1 MPVPVP
7 RHYVPLAQVDYDGE
21 VRALM
26 GCGLFIDDFEIKP
39 PTLGTF
45 SLFELVENDF
55 FVNPTKCN
63 VLEMFIAVYIV
74 NHGTKC
80 KHLCN
85 KRQKYHL
92 LELAM
97 AHIGDNADALIKN
110 AANIF
115 NFIAVQ
121 PFTGFDLMPRSGGK
135 NSKAFIF
142 DAEYIATVLSYV
154 CMTSNN
160 TPDYVLWQM
169 PMTMAGHIYAA
180 RSKYE
185 GIKNIGRKDD
195 AQVLDQIMRESMDR
209 ELRGELHPWQVNDPL
224 NPLYQLSK
232 EQVNARPA
240 VIDEFEALKAEAL
253 KKLGAN
259 QNG

>member
-7 RHYVPLAQVDYDGE
+7 RHYVPLANVDYDGE
-21 VRALM
+21 VRSLL

-45 SLFELVENDF
+45 TLFELVDNDF
-55 FVNPTKCN
+55 FINPTKCN
-63 VLEMFIAVYIV
+63 VSEMFIAVYIV

-85 KRQKYHL
+85 KRQKYQL
-92 LELAM
+92 LEKSM
-97 AHIGDNADALIKN
+97 SYIGNNADALIKN
-110 AANIF
+110 SLAIYK
-115 NFIAVQ
+115 FIGAD
-121 PFTGFDLMPRSGGK
+121 PFLGFDMMPRNGGK
-135 NSKAFIF
+135 NNKAFIF
-142 DAEYIATVLSYV
+142 DAEYLASVLSYV

-160 TPDYVLWQM
+160 TPEYVLWQM

-185 GIKNIGRKDD
+185 GVKNIGRKDD
-195 AQVLDQIMRESMDR
+195 SQILDRIMKESLAR
-209 ELRGELHPWQVNDPL
+209 ELRGELHPWQINDPL

-232 EQVNARPA
+232 EQVNARPE
-240 VIDEFEALKAEAL
+240 IIEEFEALKVEAF
-253 KKLGAN
+253 KKLGAK
-259 QNG
+259 